1 MQSHS
6 EIDRTLLAIAGL
18 NPFVDYNSAS
28 RLQMYAAHLGQK
40 LVTSS
45 MTEKYIFT
53 GMEQEFGKYTFSV
66 KMPCDAYIIAV
77 IPKYRPSMGDANIA
91 FSPLHVVIYEDIH
104 TKEVGY
110 ITLPLY
116 SSYHSHFGF
125 AYNQKE
131 AMRDIVKGKIVEK
144 GTIILDSPGVTKQGN
159 YMYGRETNV
168 AFMSIPGAS
177 EDGIVVSES
186 FAKSSSFCSYETKV
200 VEWGKQRLALNLYGD
215 EKNYKIFPDIGDSVR
230 EDSLLM
236 ALRNIKPEMYPIRN
250 SLKDLMQVN
259 EVFDRRYYT
268 DSSGGRIIDI
278 RVDTNIAGS
287 DLSPVNQQLEK
298 YINETKRF
306 YDEIYKEYSELVRE
320 RKDGLLITPA
330 FHSLIVECLTMYGAQ
345 RGKVTK
351 MYRKAPLDD
360 FRVQFT
366 IEYQH
371 RAYPG
376 FKFTSGDGGG
386 KFICNNSK

>member
-125 AYNQKE
+125 AYKQKE
-131 AMRDIVKGKIVEK
+131 AMRDIVKGKVIEK
-144 GTIILDSPGVTKQGN
+144 GTIILDSPGVTKSGN
-159 YMYGRETNV
+159 YMYGKETNV

-376 FKFTSGDGGG
+376 FKFTSGDGGSRN
-386 KFICNNSK
+386 CVL